1 LPQKQKNL
9 YSDEVSDLIAI
20 KETLGGSK
28 ETFSSIVKR
37 YSPLLYSLSY
47 RMLGNKEEAEE
58 AVQEIFLR
66 VYRSLYKFRL
76 SDRFYPWLY
85 TIAINWLRSKKKR
98 RWLRNTHETN
108 APHELLSD
116 LSLKEHGSNPSALLE
131 EKEGEK
137 IAQKAILNL
146 KKKHRAVFIFYRG

>member
-20 KETLGGSK
+20 KETLGGNK

-58 AVQEIFLR
+58 AVQKIFLR

-85 TIAINWLRSKKKR
+85 TTAINWLRSKKKR
-98 RWLRNTHETN
+98 R
-108 APHELLSD
+108 
-116 LSLKEHGSNPSALLE
+116 
-131 EKEGEK
+131 
-137 IAQKAILNL
+137 
-146 KKKHRAVFIFYRG
+146 